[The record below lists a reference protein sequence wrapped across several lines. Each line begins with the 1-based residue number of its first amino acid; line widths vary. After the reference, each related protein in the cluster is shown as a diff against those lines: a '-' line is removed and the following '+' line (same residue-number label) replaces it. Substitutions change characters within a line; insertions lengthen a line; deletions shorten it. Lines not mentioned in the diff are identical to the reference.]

1 MKPRMVCLWVL
12 PMIVLIVAGRHPRVG
27 SAHESSIAPVPL
39 PVWVSEVAVPGA
51 VGEPHALALDAAD
64 NSYLLYYQPAAEAL
78 RWAARN
84 GDTWTTSLVAD
95 DVLPDLELALA
106 IGPNGVAQI
115 AYIDD
120 DDDKL
125 IAGSLEAGGWALQTL
140 SIANRNLALA
150 VGQDNRPHLI
160 TIESE
165 QLIYRTRQGGVW
177 QSEPASPTGVAVVS
191 ASLALDS
198 QGRPMVVYFAR
209 DIADLTVA
217 VRQSADDWT
226 TTSLP
231 YRGMMAMALGPNDA
245 VNSLYIS
252 QRQEPGKPP
261 WTFISLW
268 LAEQQGSY
276 WQDTMLSEDL
286 FMGEYPQGRLLFDAD
301 GRRHLIIRQPG
312 GYLFYQRQET
322 DEQGSDEGIPG
333 SNHGGAFALAV
344 GSDGQPRVSQQVGGD
359 LVLHRREIRW
369 LDQHVLLPIVPNL
382 GY

>member
-1 MKPRMVCLWVL
+1 
-12 PMIVLIVAGRHPRVG
+12 
-27 SAHESSIAPVPL
+27 
-39 PVWVSEVAVPGA
+39 
-51 VGEPHALALDAAD
+51 
-64 NSYLLYYQPAAEAL
+64 
-78 RWAARN
+78 
-84 GDTWTTSLVAD
+84 
-95 DVLPDLELALA
+95 
-106 IGPNGVAQI
+106 
-115 AYIDD
+115 
-120 DDDKL
+120 
-125 IAGSLEAGGWALQTL
+125 
-140 SIANRNLALA
+140 
-150 VGQDNRPHLI
+150 
-160 TIESE
+160 
-165 QLIYRTRQGGVW
+165 
-177 QSEPASPTGVAVVS
+177 
-191 ASLALDS
+191 
-198 QGRPMVVYFAR
+198 MVVYSAR